1 MKTKAYAYQ
10 KPPRRRAPPTASKS
24 SKSPD
29 IITLGRLSPIGKKG
43 ASKTAS
49 PPSRKLLAFTR
60 SPVASSPVAS
70 SPVASSPVASPPATR
85 FAPSPSPPATHDYET
100 PEKDGIR
107 EMFARD
113 ILDAPDKAKAIYLEK
128 DDGELTR
135 RLLDKGIPASRLQ
148 PVNFNHSASCRI
160 MHRTGVKPHTGDIFE
175 VLKKQRWGTSRQ
187 HVVWL
192 DMEQSTLSDAEIK
205 QLGRVCSISTTVHL
219 TLSTRPFTRLEQL
232 DRGTGLL
239 QRFGM
244 RDHSAGYYRKASGIG
259 YMVHVRGV
267 A

>member
-1 MKTKAYAYQ
+1 MKTNAYAYH
-10 KPPRRRAPPTASKS
+10 PRRRAPPTASKS

-29 IITLGRLSPIGKKG
+29 IITLGRLSPLGKKG

-60 SPVASSPVAS
+60 SPVASPPATRFAPSP
-70 SPVASSPVASPPATR
+70 SPPATR

-100 PEKDGIR
+100 PEKDAIR
-107 EMFARD
+107 DMFARA
-113 ILDAPDKAKAIYLEK
+113 ILEAPDKTKAIYLEK

-135 RLLDKGIPASRLQ
+135 RLLDKGIPATRLQ
-148 PVNFNHSASCRI
+148 PVNLNHSASCSI
-160 MHRTGVKPHTGDIFE
+160 MHRTGVKAHTGDIFE
-175 VLKKQRWGTSRQ
+175 ILKKQRWGTSRQ

-232 DRGTGLL
+232 DRATDLL

-244 RDHSAGYYRKASGIG
+244 RVHSAGYYRKASGIG